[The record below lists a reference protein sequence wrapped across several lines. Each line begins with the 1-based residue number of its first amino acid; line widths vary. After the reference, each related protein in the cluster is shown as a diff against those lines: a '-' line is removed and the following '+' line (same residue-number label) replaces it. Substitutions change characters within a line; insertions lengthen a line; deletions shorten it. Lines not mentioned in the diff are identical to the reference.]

1 MLSAFWKIILCWTLT
16 MPAWAMV
23 SKEASGPHN
32 ILRRQRTAAANW
44 YLDVLAAAGSQGN
57 LPGQLQGFYPHDGEL

>member
-1 MLSAFWKIILCWTLT
+1 